1 MAERTRKRTAAHG
14 LRARRLAMD
23 RLNRRILRLIEARAV
38 LAATIAREKAADGR
52 RVHDPAREGAMLAA
66 VLDAA
71 SGSLE
76 ADLLTAVFKRMFSAC
91 RIQAQRSLRSGV
103 KVRKGGG
110 GR

>member
-1 MAERTRKRTAAHG
+1 MAERTRKRTAAEG
-14 LRARRLAMD
+14 LAARRRAMD
-23 RLNRRILRLIEARAV
+23 RLNRRILRLVETRAV
-38 LAATIAREKAADGR
+38 LAATIAREKTAAGR

-76 ADLLTAVFKRMFSAC
+76 ADLLAAVFKTMFRAC
-91 RIQAQRSLRSGV
+91 RTQAQRSLRSGG